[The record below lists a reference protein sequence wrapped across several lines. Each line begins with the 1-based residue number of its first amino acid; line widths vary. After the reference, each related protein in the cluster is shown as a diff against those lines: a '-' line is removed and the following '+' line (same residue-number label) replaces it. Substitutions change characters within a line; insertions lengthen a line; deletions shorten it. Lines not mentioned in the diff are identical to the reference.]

1 MNNILCI
8 GGPHDATIQETEV
21 SLTVQ
26 LAEPQ
31 KIPVVTEDGLIKHYL
46 VVFLTG
52 AKIKFPIAV
61 WEDMTPDDVFKNL
74 LNWYTAKSI
83 VLKKK
88 EPTTSET

>member
-1 MNNILCI
+1 M
-8 GGPHDATIQETEV
+8 IQETDV

-31 KIPVVTEDGLIKHYL
+31 KIPVVTESGLIKNYL

-52 AKIKFPIAV
+52 TKIKFPIAV
-61 WEDMTPDDVFKNL
+61 WEELTPDDVFKNL
-74 LNWYTAKSI
+74 LNWYTAKSQ

-88 EPTTSET
+88 VVLE